1 MRRRRLGAALVLSG
15 LVFAIGCGTAL
26 AATSPKPSAPH
37 AGAGAAP
44 TVHQAA
50 FSPGPAPPVFTGDAQ
65 AFAVRIEADEPLP
78 VGPGDIPSVYG
89 QVNAQENFATAT
101 AAVDLLGA
109 VVGPKI
115 ADPTGDGHQYTQL
128 PQATCV
134 YPSEPNSG
142 AQSYPFNG
150 SDQQTAQSETT
161 CATGPSAT
169 GLAYGGQ
176 IGGGAGV
183 TNPNELT
190 TLQASSL
197 PLGIQGLTEG
207 HESLG
212 PDAADGSVK
221 ISADASV
228 HDFSIPG
235 MLHVD
240 GVEATGAT
248 EVSGRPGGATST
260 AQVTVSGLTIAG
272 ATISVTPAG
281 VQLGSAP
288 PVPVSGAGPVV
299 QQFNQIAG
307 TEGCSLTILSNPSDY
322 PQGTLFAR
330 PPLPNRINPNGTDA
344 GSTDGGVVVRCVV
357 PEALNPTNFKP
368 LIMQIVFGFV
378 GTEANASL
386 TAPQLGF
393 TVGDTGVPP
402 APASPV
408 VPPASLPASLPSAAA
423 PITVPTTPAVI
434 TPAATPSPAA
444 PPAAPTAASL
454 PAVTRP
460 VGALVPLRTTLEASG
475 LGLGVLLSMA
485 GIGLVAPWRL
495 TLAPAGHPEA

>member
-1 MRRRRLGAALVLSG
+1 MSRRRLGAALVLCG
-15 LVFAIGCGTAL
+15 LAFGLGCGSAL
-26 AATSPKPSAPH
+26 AAAATRASTPRSPA
-37 AGAGAAP
+37 
-44 TVHQAA
+44 VHQAAA

-78 VGPGDIPSVYG
+78 VGPGDIPSVSG
-89 QVNAQENFATAT
+89 QLNAQEDFSTAT
-101 AAVDLLGA
+101 AAVDLMGA

-115 ADPTGDGHQYTQL
+115 ADPTGDGHQYTEL
-128 PQATCV
+128 PEATCL
-134 YPSEPNSG
+134 YPSDPNNA
-142 AQSYPFNG
+142 AQSYPFDG
-150 SDQQTAQSETT
+150 SDQQTAQSETS
-161 CATGPSAT
+161 CASGPSAT
-169 GLAYGGQ
+169 AQAYAGQ
-176 IGGGAGV
+176 IGGGAGI
-183 TNPNELT
+183 TNPNELN

-197 PLGIQGLTEG
+197 PLGIQGVAAG

-212 PDAADGSVK
+212 PDAADGSVRV
-221 ISADASV
+221 SADAEV

-248 EVSGRPGGATST
+248 EVSGRPGGAIST
-260 AQVTVSGLTIAG
+260 AQVTVTGLTIAG
-272 ATISVTPAG
+272 ATISVTPSG
-281 VQLGSAP
+281 VQLGSAA
-288 PVPVSGAGPVV
+288 PVPVSGAGPLV

-307 TEGCSLTILSNPSDY
+307 TEGCNLTILSNPADY

-344 GSTDGGVVVRCVV
+344 GSTGGGVVVRCVV

-368 LIMQIVFGFV
+368 LILQIVFGFV

-386 TAPQLGF
+386 TVPQLGIGGAIGSL
-393 TVGDTGVPP
+393 TTAPP
-402 APASPV
+402 VAA
-408 VPPASLPASLPSAAA
+408 PPASLPASLPAA
-423 PITVPTTPAVI
+423 PAPAPTPVAA
-434 TPAATPSPAA
+434 PAAIT
-444 PPAAPTAASL
+444 PTAAGAPALPATSPSVAPV

-475 LGLGVLLSMA
+475 LGLGILLSLA
-485 GIGLVAPWRL
+485 GVGLVAPWRI

>member
-1 MRRRRLGAALVLSG
+1 VNRRKLGAALVLSG
-15 LVFAIGCGTAL
+15 LVFGIGCGTAL
-26 AATSPKPSAPH
+26 AATTPKPAAH
-37 AGAGAAP
+37 ATTPA
-44 TVHQAA
+44 VHRSA
-50 FSPGPAPPVFTGDAQ
+50 FSPGPIPPVFTGDTQ

-78 VGPGDIPSVYG
+78 VGPGDIPSVSG
-89 QVNAQENFATAT
+89 QLNAQEDFSTAT

-128 PQATCV
+128 PEASCV
-134 YPSEPNSG
+134 YPSEPNAG

-150 SDQQTAQSETT
+150 NDQQTAQSEAA
-161 CATGPSAT
+161 CSAGPSAT
-169 GLAYGGQ
+169 GLAYAGQ
-176 IGGGAGV
+176 IGGGAGI
-183 TNPNELT
+183 TNPNELA

-197 PLGIQGLTEG
+197 PLGIQGVAAG

-212 PDAADGSVK
+212 PDPADGSVLVT
-221 ISADASV
+221 ADAEV

-235 MLHVD
+235 LLHVA
-240 GVEATGAT
+240 GVEAAGST

-260 AQVTVSGLTIAG
+260 AQVTVSGLSIGG
-272 ATISVTPAG
+272 ATISVSPKG
-281 VQLGSAP
+281 VQLGAAP
-288 PVPVSGAGPVV
+288 PVPVSGAAPLV

-330 PPLPNRINPNGTDA
+330 PPLPDRINANGTDA

-386 TAPQLGF
+386 SVPQLGIGS
-393 TVGDTGVPP
+393 VGPVTPP
-402 APASPV
+402 PIAA
-408 VPPASLPASLPSAAA
+408 PPASLPASLPVASAPVSVPAAA
-423 PITVPTTPAVI
+423 PALV
-434 TPAATPSPAA
+434 TPSAA
-444 PPAAPTAASL
+444 PAPVLPPATPTAASL

-460 VGALVPLRTTLEASG
+460 VGALLPLRTTLEASG
-475 LGLGVLLSMA
+475 LGLGILLSLA
-485 GIGLVAPWRL
+485 GVGLVAPWRV